1 RDAAGASRHAGRPR
15 VWAGT
20 APAPPRPAP
29 PPALP
34 PRALSRGR
42 AASPLAAA
50 ACRPRSH
57 WLPPSAVGRPLGGR
71 SAAAG
76 GERGAPGPGLGLR
89 DWGAAPGP
97 AGDRASVSVCVAF
110 RGRARWSR
118 CPARRPWPRSCGT
131 PWCST
136 TASRTAS
143 GGSPRKRYK
152 AQGVVEDVT
161 NRIVD
166 HIRPGP
172 YRLHWD
178 SLMTTMDIMETFE
191 ENCCVMRYTT
201 AGQLWNIIAPREFVD
216 FSYTTNY
223 EDGLLTCG
231 ISLDYGEVRPDFV
244 RGFNHPCGWFCVPLK
259 DYPNHS
265 LLTGYIQT
273 ELRGMLPQS
282 AVDTAM
288 ASTLANFY
296 SDLKKAL
303 KT

>member
-1 RDAAGASRHAGRPR
+1 VGDNYHRIFHFQKDAT
-15 VWAGT
+15 VW
-20 APAPPRPAP
+20 RK
-29 PPALP
+29 
-34 PRALSRGR
+34 
-42 AASPLAAA
+42 
-50 ACRPRSH
+50 
-57 WLPPSAVGRPLGGR
+57 PS
-71 SAAAG
+71 
-76 GERGAPGPGLGLR
+76 EE
-89 DWGAAPGP
+89 
-97 AGDRASVSVCVAF
+97 F
-110 RGRARWSR
+110 
-118 CPARRPWPRSCGT
+118 
-131 PWCST
+131 
-136 TASRTAS
+136 S
-143 GGSPRKRYK
+143 GYLYK

-172 YRLHWD
+172 YRLDWD

-216 FSYTTNY
+216 FSYTTSY

-231 ISLDYGEVRPDFV
+231 ISLDYGEVRPNFV

-259 DYPNHS
+259 DYPSHS

-288 ASTLANFY
+288 SSTLANFY

>member
-1 RDAAGASRHAGRPR
+1 MEPLPSAA
-15 VWAGT
+15 
-20 APAPPRPAP
+20 
-29 PPALP
+29 
-34 PRALSRGR
+34 
-42 AASPLAAA
+42 PLATKLRNTLVQYHGIADSEWRVA
-50 ACRPRSH
+50 KKTKDAMVWRK
-57 WLPPSAVGRPLGGR
+57 PS
-71 SAAAG
+71 
-76 GERGAPGPGLGLR
+76 EE
-89 DWGAAPGP
+89 
-97 AGDRASVSVCVAF
+97 F
-110 RGRARWSR
+110 
-118 CPARRPWPRSCGT
+118 
-131 PWCST
+131 
-136 TASRTAS
+136 S
-143 GGSPRKRYK
+143 GYLYK

>member
-1 RDAAGASRHAGRPR
+1 MDL
-15 VWAGT
+15 
-20 APAPPRPAP
+20 
-29 PPALP
+29 LP
-34 PRALSRGR
+34 NSA
-42 AASPLAAA
+42 PLATKLRNTLIQYHSVADSEWRVA
-50 ACRPRSH
+50 KKTKDATVWRK
-57 WLPPSAVGRPLGGR
+57 PS
-71 SAAAG
+71 
-76 GERGAPGPGLGLR
+76 EE
-89 DWGAAPGP
+89 
-97 AGDRASVSVCVAF
+97 F
-110 RGRARWSR
+110 
-118 CPARRPWPRSCGT
+118 CGYL
-131 PWCST
+131 
-136 TASRTAS
+136 
-143 GGSPRKRYK
+143 YK

-172 YRLHWD
+172 YRLDWD

-216 FSYTTNY
+216 FSYTTSY

-231 ISLDYGEVRPDFV
+231 ISLDYGEVRPNFV

-259 DYPNHS
+259 DYPSHS

-288 ASTLANFY
+288 SSTLANFY

-303 KT
+303 KTDKQ

>member
-1 RDAAGASRHAGRPR
+1 MDL
-15 VWAGT
+15 
-20 APAPPRPAP
+20 
-29 PPALP
+29 LP
-34 PRALSRGR
+34 NSA
-42 AASPLAAA
+42 PLATKLRNTLVQYHSIGDSEWRVAKKTKDA
-50 ACRPRSH
+50 TVWRK
-57 WLPPSAVGRPLGGR
+57 PS
-71 SAAAG
+71 
-76 GERGAPGPGLGLR
+76 EE
-89 DWGAAPGP
+89 
-97 AGDRASVSVCVAF
+97 F
-110 RGRARWSR
+110 
-118 CPARRPWPRSCGT
+118 
-131 PWCST
+131 
-136 TASRTAS
+136 S
-143 GGSPRKRYK
+143 GYLYK
-152 AQGVVEDVT
+152 AQGVVEDFT
-161 NRIVD
+161 SRIVD

-172 YRLHWD
+172 YRLDWD

-216 FSYTTNY
+216 FSYTTSY

-231 ISLDYGEVRPDFV
+231 ISLDYGEVRPNFV

-259 DYPNHS
+259 DCPSHS

-288 ASTLANFY
+288 SSTLANFY